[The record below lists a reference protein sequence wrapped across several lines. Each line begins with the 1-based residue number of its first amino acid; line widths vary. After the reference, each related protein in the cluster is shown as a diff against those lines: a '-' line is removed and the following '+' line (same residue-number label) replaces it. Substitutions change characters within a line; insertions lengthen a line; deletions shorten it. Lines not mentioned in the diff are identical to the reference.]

1 MVSPSTLP
9 LTLSLSK
16 GEHALR
22 MYLSNHERL
31 RSSFDWLRTSG
42 GLCHRNYRLARRS
55 IVSAAGLLIALSLA
69 VIGCR
74 APARPPLRE
83 TSLPDLSRA
92 AESVQSQLR
101 ERYTALTHVTGN
113 PKAPPGEL
121 ADAYGA
127 MGMLL
132 MAAEYREAAEACLVN
147 AEALAPD
154 ASKWPYYLAHLYRAA
169 GDNAKSEA
177 AFQRALQLQPRN
189 VSALVW
195 LGDAFLDQGR
205 PEAAQ
210 PLFERALAEDPRS
223 MAALVGLGRAALV
236 RSDYAHAVDH
246 LERAL
251 ALDPREGAIHYQLAM
266 AYRGLGQQDKADA
279 HVRLRAPGTIRPSDP
294 LMAELETIL
303 ESPVAYEVRGAK
315 ALDKRDFAAAA
326 TYFRKAIDLAP
337 AEPALHHKLGTA
349 LYLSGDPRGAA
360 NEFAEALRL
369 SPAFAKAHYSL
380 GVMHAADG
388 RTADALAHLNAAVRA
403 DPAYAEARVRLADV
417 LRRSG
422 RAAESLSRYAEAAAL
437 DPRASDAALGYAL
450 ALVDLHRYREA
461 RDRLREDVQQYP
473 NRPEFVHALVRLL
486 TAAPDAA
493 VRDGQQALVLMRG
506 VLAREARGVEVG
518 ELMAMTQA
526 ELGQYDE
533 AVTWQREALAAAERL
548 SRPDLIRRLTDTLE
562 RYEHHQPCRTLAL
575 DEASTQ

>member
-1 MVSPSTLP
+1 MARASLIARLNRGPA
-9 LTLSLSK
+9 LS
-16 GEHALR
+16 GPAR
-22 MYLSNHERL
+22 
-31 RSSFDWLRTSG
+31 G
-42 GLCHRNYRLARRS
+42 GSRRGT
-55 IVSAAGLLIALSLA
+55 IVRAAGPVVLWLA

-74 APARPPLRE
+74 APARPPLHQ

-101 ERYTALTHVTGN
+101 ERDAALTRVTAN
-113 PKAPPGEL
+113 PKASPRER

-132 MAAEYREAAEACLVN
+132 MAAEYREAAEAYLLN

-154 ASKWPYYLAHLYRAA
+154 AFKWPHYLAHLYRTA
-169 GDNAKSEA
+169 GDNLKSQAE
-177 AFQRALQLQPRN
+177 FERVVRLQPRN

-195 LGDAFLDQGR
+195 LGDTFLDQGR

-210 PLFERALAEDPRS
+210 PLFERALADDPQS
-223 MAALVGLGRAALV
+223 IAALVGLGRVALA
-236 RSDYAHAVDH
+236 RSDYMHAVDH

-251 ALDPREGAIHYQLAM
+251 ALDPRAGPIHYQLAM

-279 HVRLRAPGTIRPSDP
+279 HLRLRAPGTIRPPDP

-315 ALDKRDFAAAA
+315 ALETRDFAAAVK
-326 TYFRKAIDLAP
+326 YFRKGIDLAP
-337 AEPALHHKLGTA
+337 GEPALHHKLGTA
-349 LYLSGDPRGAA
+349 LYLSGDSRGAA
-360 NEFAEALRL
+360 NQFAEALRR

-380 GVMHAADG
+380 GVMLAADG
-388 RTADALAHLNAAVRA
+388 RTADSLAHLNAAVRA

-422 RAAESLSRYAEAAAL
+422 RASESLSWYAEAAAL
-437 DPRASDAALGYAL
+437 DSRAPDTALGYAL

-461 RDRLREDVQQYP
+461 RDRLRENVQQYP

-506 VLAREARGVEVG
+506 VLEREPRGVEVG

-526 ELGQYDE
+526 ELGQYGE
-533 AVTWQREALAAAERL
+533 AVTWQREALAAAQRL
-548 SRPDLIRRLTDTLE
+548 SRPDLVRRLTEMLE
-562 RYEHHQPCRTLAL
+562 RYEHRQPCRTLAL
-575 DEASTQ
+575 ADASPE